1 MQCHLLR
8 DRNGPRSLTAIRDV
22 MGAKHDN
29 ARSGAGDVHSQVGK
43 SGSAV
48 VVASSDARDVRTI
61 ETDIGQFTIAELGQL
76 RNVALIL
83 TERLNHADE
92 REQHVKS
99 PSGSRFS
106 SWSERHR

>member
-1 MQCHLLR
+1 M
-8 DRNGPRSLTAIRDV
+8 ADV
-22 MGAKHDN
+22 IEAKHDN

-48 VVASSDARDVRTI
+48 VVASSNARDVRTI
-61 ETDIGQFTIAELGQL
+61 EADIGQFTIAELGQL

-92 REQHVKS
+92 REQHDNLLKIFDSALGQSVIV
-99 PSGSRFS
+99 
-106 SWSERHR
+106 EMNIV